1 MRPSNA
7 RHDQVLIVYLTPYFP
22 GSERTLIMYERH
34 PPSEP
39 ISQGDIIDDCPIF
52 GHDASE
58 DPDALPLRWLVRV
71 VVLTQACDLAQEKA
85 TRVLVGH
92 VQSAQHL
99 IDRGILKV
107 PLIRDQIRR
116 GLVYGWY
123 FLPAAPPPVDLPESI
138 VDLRDLHT
146 VTKAILNRLIAEGN
160 RICRIQTPYREHLAQ
175 HFAVT
180 YSRIGLPEPYGTQP

>member
-1 MRPSNA
+1 
-7 RHDQVLIVYLTPYFP
+7 
-22 GSERTLIMYERH
+22 MYEPY

-52 GHDASE
+52 DHASTE
-58 DPDALPLRWLVRV
+58 DPNAAPLGWRTRGA
-71 VVLTQACDLAQEKA
+71 VLTQVCDLVQEKA
-85 TRVLVGH
+85 GRVLIAQVH
-92 VQSAQHL
+92 SARDL
-99 IDRGILKV
+99 IDRGIRKV

-123 FLPAAPPPVDLPESI
+123 FLPAAPPPLAFPESI

-146 VTKAILNRLIAEGN
+146 VPKGILNRLITDGK
-160 RICRIQTPYREHLAQ
+160 RVCRIRTPYREHLAQ

-180 YSRIGLPEPYGTQP
+180 YSRIGLPEPYETQP